1 MGRVHLHSHSRVAG
15 PLGAELRRSR
25 AGIKAVSISLL
36 VLGVTAAAQAVV
48 YVLSGS
54 VALLADLIHNGGDA
68 LTAIPIGIA
77 FFLRSTSG
85 ERWAGRAV
93 VLAIVV
99 SAAVALEESIRR
111 LIEPRE
117 LSHLWPLAAAG
128 AVGFLGNEAAA
139 IVRLAAGRRLS
150 SPALVADGYHARID
164 GLVSLGVVASA
175 GAVALGAR
183 IADPLIGLAI
193 TLLIVHIAWDAWV
206 TVR

>member
-1 MGRVHLHSHSRVAG
+1 MGHRHPHVHG
-15 PLGAELRRSR
+15 PVGAAVLRSR
-25 AGIKAVSISLL
+25 AGIKAVSISLA

-48 YVLSGS
+48 FALSGS
-54 VALLADLIHNGGDA
+54 VALLSDLIHNSGDA

-77 FFLRSTSG
+77 FFLRSRRG
-85 ERWAGRAV
+85 ERWAGVAV
-93 VLAIVV
+93 VVAIGI

-111 LIEPRE
+111 LVEPQG
-117 LSHLWPLAAAG
+117 LSHLWALAAAG
-128 AVGFLGNEAAA
+128 VVGFLGNEAAA
-139 IVRLAAGRRLS
+139 VVRLSAGRRLD

-193 TLLIVHIAWDAWV
+193 ALLITRIAWEAWV